1 MAQCPL
7 PHLLLH
13 SSFRHVSKDKSVI
26 PICKPQLL
34 IEKSHMTRNV
44 TCHNVPRIKGYY
56 YNLISYQNFEKH
68 GIYPTQ

>member
-7 PHLLLH
+7 PHLLSH

-34 IEKSHMTRNV
+34 IEKSHMTSNV
-44 TCHNVPRIKGYY
+44 TRHNVPRIKGY